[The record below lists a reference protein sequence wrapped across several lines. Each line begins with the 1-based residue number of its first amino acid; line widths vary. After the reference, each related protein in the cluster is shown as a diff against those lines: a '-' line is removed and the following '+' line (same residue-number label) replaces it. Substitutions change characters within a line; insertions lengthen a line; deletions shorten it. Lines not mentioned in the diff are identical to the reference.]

1 MVSELQK
8 GEAGVGRDN
17 KTQGESDKINGERA
31 LSGEMKQERKE
42 EGEIDVAVSVSEPE
56 RTEGR

>member
-17 KTQGESDKINGERA
+17 KTQGESDKINEECTV
-31 LSGEMKQERKE
+31 SGEMKQERKE
-42 EGEIDVAVSVSEPE
+42 RG
-56 RTEGR
+56 GRNRPGSFCF

>member
-42 EGEIDVAVSVSEPE
+42 RG
-56 RTEGR
+56 GRNRCGSFCF

>member
-1 MVSELQK
+1 MVSELRK

-42 EGEIDVAVSVSEPE
+42 RG
-56 RTEGR
+56 GRNRCGSFCF